1 MKSEDIARLAG
12 VSRSTVSRVINNYGN
27 IPEETRKKVMKVI
40 EEYHYHPN
48 SNARVLA
55 GKKTDTIGL
64 FIVSIAEKDNVNR
77 VYRNNYFSP
86 FIDAVIDTANAN
98 GIFVL
103 VHSIYTS
110 RDYGKIKQAFLE
122 KRIDAGILVGTE
134 KDLDVVVDV
143 AAMGYPLAI
152 IDYSPDDIIQL
163 VKNGR
168 ISVINSMDEE
178 GTRNMIQY
186 LLGLGHRE
194 IGILAGR
201 MSTYSGNIRY
211 QAYQKILLENQL
223 TRRPEWDLKG
233 EFIKKTAEQ
242 EVAGLIRRG
251 KLPTALF
258 CCNDDM
264 ALSAMEVL
272 VKEGI
277 RVPEDISIT
286 GFDDVMPGSLVKP
299 ALTTVRVPIYAMA
312 KKAVECVLAMMGE
325 TTRSISTHTME
336 TELIIRESCQK
347 PG

>member
-1 MKSEDIARLAG
+1 MISEDIAKLAG

-27 IPEETRKKVMKVI
+27 VPEETRKKVMKVI
-40 EEYHYHPN
+40 EEYHYPPN
-48 SNARVLA
+48 NNARVLA

-64 FIVSIAEKDNVNR
+64 FIVSIAEKDNANR

-98 GIFVL
+98 GKFVL

-110 RDYGKIKQAFLE
+110 TDYDKIKQAFFE

-143 AAMGYPLAI
+143 AAMGYPLSI
-152 IDYSPDDIIQL
+152 IDYSPDEILHL

-168 ISVINSMDEE
+168 ISVINSMDGD
-178 GTRNMIQY
+178 GTRQMLEHLIV
-186 LLGLGHRE
+186 LGHTE
-194 IGILAGR
+194 IGFLAGR
-201 MSTYSGNIRY
+201 TNTYSGSIRY
-211 QAYQKILLENQL
+211 QAYQNVLAEHQIDC
-223 TRRPEWDLKG
+223 PDEWDLKG

-242 EVAGLIRRG
+242 EVAGLIKRE

-264 ALSAMEVL
+264 ALSAMEVFRNH
-272 VKEGI
+272 GI

-286 GFDDVMPGSLVKP
+286 GFDDVMPGSLVRP

-312 KKAVECVLAMMGE
+312 KKAVETVLGMIGGNS
-325 TTRSISTHTME
+325 RNISTYTMN
-336 TELIIRESCQK
+336 TELIIRESCMK
-347 PG
+347 R

>member
-1 MKSEDIARLAG
+1 MKSEDIAKLAG

-27 IPEETRKKVMKVI
+27 VPEETRKKVMKVI

-48 SNARVLA
+48 NNARVLA

-64 FIVSIAEKDNVNR
+64 FIVSIAEKDNANR
-77 VYRNNYFSP
+77 VYRNNYFSH

-98 GIFVL
+98 GKFVL

-110 RDYGKIKQAFLE
+110 TDYDKIKQAFFE
-122 KRIDAGILVGTE
+122 KRIDAGILVDTE

-143 AAMGYPLAI
+143 AAMGYPLSI
-152 IDYSPDDIIQL
+152 IDYSPDEILHL
-163 VKNGR
+163 VKYGR
-168 ISVINSMDEE
+168 ISVINSMDGD
-178 GTRNMIQY
+178 GTRQMLEHLI
-186 LLGLGHRE
+186 GLGHTE

-201 MSTYSGNIRY
+201 TNTYSGSIRY
-211 QAYQKILLENQL
+211 QAYQNVLAEHQIDCPDQ
-223 TRRPEWDLKG
+223 WDLKG

-242 EVAGLIRRG
+242 EVAGLIKRE

-264 ALSAMEVL
+264 ALSAMEVFRNH
-272 VKEGI
+272 GI

-286 GFDDVMPGSLVKP
+286 GFDDVMPGSLVRP

-312 KKAVECVLAMMGE
+312 KKAVETVLGMIGGNS
-325 TTRSISTHTME
+325 RNISTYTMN
-336 TELIIRESCQK
+336 TELIIRESCMK
-347 PG
+347 R